1 MGQNP
6 LNLALRFML
15 ELAALASL
23 GYWGW
28 TQFDGVLRF
37 LLAIGLPLLVATIWG
52 TFRVPGD
59 ASANGEAPVP
69 VRGIIRL
76 LIESVL
82 FVFATWALFN
92 AGATT
97 SATIFGGLA
106 LFHYII
112 SYDRIA
118 WLTKQ

>member
-6 LNLALRFML
+6 FNLLLRFVL

-28 TQFDGVLRF
+28 TQFDGALRF
-37 LLAIGLPLLVATIWG
+37 LLAIGLPLLAATIWG

-59 ASANGEAPVP
+59 ASASGRAPVP
-69 VRGIIRL
+69 VRGTLRL
-76 LIESVL
+76 LIELGL
-82 FVFATWALFN
+82 FGSATWALFD
-92 AGATT
+92 AGATG
-97 SATIFGGLA
+97 SAYIFGGLVF
-106 LFHYII
+106 LHYIV

-118 WLTKQ
+118 WLMKQ